1 MKYSVVIHKDPKSDY
16 SVTVPDL
23 SGCFSAGSTIEE
35 ALSMGKEAIECH
47 IEGMLLDGEVIPKLL
62 PIEEHRNNPE
72 YIDGIWSLVEIDINQ
87 LSPKSK
93 RVNITLP
100 EYLLNTVD
108 KYAKKHGESR
118 SGLLANAVTEY
129 MESHQ

>member
-1 MKYSVVIHKDPKSDY
+1 MKYSVVIHKDLKSDY

-23 SGCFSAGSTIEE
+23 SGCFSAGSTIEG

-47 IEGMLLDGEVIPKLL
+47 IEGMLLDGEVIPRLL

-72 YIDGIWSLVEIDINQ
+72 YIDGIWGLVEIDINQ